1 MRSWPAWPVQCPR
14 MKKCPFCAE
23 PIRDEAI
30 KCRFCGSDLLSS
42 SGRPGQPSP
51 EVVCGYCRTRNPAG
65 GGVCKTCGRKLPLR
79 GLQYAAAP
87 SAVPKRP
94 TLAQRI
100 GVGLAWLVM
109 LGVLAAVGFWLWQI
123 AGVG

>member
-1 MRSWPAWPVQCPR
+1 

-23 PIRDEAI
+23 TIQDEAI

-51 EVVCGYCRTRNPAG
+51 EVVCGYCKTRNAVG
-65 GGVCKTCGRKLPLR
+65 GGTCKTCGHKLPLR

-87 SAVPKRP
+87 QAPAPRR
-94 TLAQRI
+94 TFAQRLFSALLW
-100 GVGLAWLVM
+100 LAM
-109 LGVLAAVGFWLWQI
+109 LAVLGAVAFYLWQI
-123 AGVG
+123 VARV